1 VPAKREKRLG
11 GQLEESGMSIEPRS
25 SATFCALS
33 LLQWACVHQA
43 GTLAVALL
51 ALLPFCPL
59 PSAAQSAPAKTG
71 GDLMEAQRSYRAGLA
86 LVRKGQLDEGIQV
99 FEKGLGSDER
109 NVVLLD
115 AIGAAF
121 SLKSDYLQGVSYFS
135 EALKIDPRFTP
146 ARKNLAIAYFNL
158 QQYDLALRELHE
170 LESHPGEDGQVAR
183 MFLGMIAEERGENAS
198 AVTLF
203 SKAGDLL
210 NRYPDALISFATAL
224 NNLNQPSNAVTLLN
238 RLATLRGVNA
248 EQYRQAGALYSRMGR
263 DRQALAT
270 FERAEKAGASLDAV
284 VYQRALALDKLS
296 RSREALQLLTE
307 SVAAKPDSASLNLL
321 AHLAEKSGDSN
332 LALHSLKQAAK
343 LDPGKEE
350 NYLDFSTFC
359 ADYENYPLAL
369 EAAEIGLEHIP
380 NSYKLMVQKGA
391 VLEKLGRLEEAEQI
405 LRQAS
410 GLQEDN
416 SVALLSLAIV
426 QAHADELTQS
436 ADTVSAAIQK
446 FPNNYYMRYHLGSVL
461 AQLVQRDAASEPIRG
476 RAEQAFREAIR
487 LNPSFADSYYQL
499 AKLYS
504 AQAPKLAEENLLAC
518 LRVDP
523 NHLPAE
529 YSLGRLYLKTG
540 RRAAGQALIDR
551 FESQQQAVK
560 QKQES
565 KPRITASQR

>member
-1 VPAKREKRLG
+1 
-11 GQLEESGMSIEPRS
+11 
-25 SATFCALS
+25 
-33 LLQWACVHQA
+33 
-43 GTLAVALL
+43 
-51 ALLPFCPL
+51 
-59 PSAAQSAPAKTG
+59 
-71 GDLMEAQRSYRAGLA
+71 MEAQKSYRAGLA
-86 LVRKGQLDEGIQV
+86 LVRQGQLDKAIQV
-99 FEKGLGSDER
+99 FGEGLGANER

-115 AIGAAF
+115 AIGATF
-121 SLKSDYLQGVSYFS
+121 SLKSDYPQAVSYFS
-135 EALKIDPRFTP
+135 EALEIDPHFAP

-158 QQYDLALRELHE
+158 QQYDFALRELHE
-170 LESHPGEDGQVAR
+170 LESNPGEDGQIAR
-183 MFLGMIAEERGENAS
+183 MFMGMIAEKRGEDAS

-203 SKAGDLL
+203 GKAGDLL

-224 NNLNQPSNAVTLLN
+224 NKLNQPSNAIALLN

-248 EQYRQAGALYSRMGR
+248 EQYRQTGVLYSQMGR
-263 DRQALAT
+263 DRQALSA
-270 FERAEKAGASLDAV
+270 FERAKKAGASLDGVA
-284 VYQRALALDKLS
+284 YQRAVALDRLG
-296 RSREALQLLTE
+296 RAREALQLLNE
-307 SVAAKPDSASLNLL
+307 SVAALPDSASLNLL
-321 AHLAEKSGDSN
+321 AHLAQESGDFN

-391 VLEKLGRLEEAEQI
+391 VLEKLGRLEQAEQT

-426 QAHADELTQS
+426 QSHADELTES

-446 FPNNYYMRYHLGSVL
+446 FPDNYYMHYHLGSVL
-461 AQLVQRDAASEPIRG
+461 AQLEQRDAAGQQIRA
-476 RAEQAFREAIR
+476 RAEQAFRDAIR

-504 AQAPKLAEENLLAC
+504 AKAPKLAEENFVAC

-540 RRAAGQALIDR
+540 RRAEGQALIDR
-551 FESQQQAVK
+551 FESQQQAAK
-560 QKQES
+560 QKEES